1 MSERMYLF
9 VVGTFI
15 LTALYIEKNILIYA
29 LCFWL
34 LFEGVTGILLT
45 RLSHKI
51 IPIAEP
57 VGLTTFRT
65 HQRFDFEALRAT
77 RIVIAFF
84 LGGAF
89 FLLNEYGIDV
99 LWFFPWFMGFA
110 ILGAGVS
117 GVCPIVLVTKWAGF
131 K

>member
-9 VVGTFI
+9 VVGAII
-15 LTALYIEKNILIYA
+15 LTSLYIEENIIIYV
-29 LCFWL
+29 LSLWL
-34 LFEGVTGILLT
+34 LFEGVSGIQLTLL
-45 RLSHKI
+45 LQKI

-65 HQRFDFEALRAT
+65 HQRFDFDALRAT

-84 LGGAF
+84 LSSTF
-89 FLLNEYGIDV
+89 FLLNEYDIEM

-117 GVCPIVLVTKWAGF
+117 GVCPIVLITKWAGF

>member
-9 VVGTFI
+9 VVGAII
-15 LTALYIEKNILIYA
+15 LTSLYIEENIVIYV
-29 LCFWL
+29 LSLWL
-34 LFEGVTGILLT
+34 LFEGASGILLT
-45 RLSHKI
+45 RLSQKI

-65 HQRFDFEALRAT
+65 HQRFDFDALRAT

-84 LGGAF
+84 LGSTF
-89 FLLNEYGIDV
+89 FLLNEYDIEM

-117 GVCPIVLVTKWAGF
+117 GVCPIVLITKWAGF

>member
-9 VVGTFI
+9 VVGAII
-15 LTALYIEKNILIYA
+15 LSSLYIEDNVIIYV
-29 LCFWL
+29 LSLWL
-34 LFEGVTGILLT
+34 LIEGASGILLT
-45 RLSHKI
+45 RLSQKL

-84 LGGAF
+84 LGGSF
-89 FLLNEYGIDV
+89 FLLNEYGIEM

-117 GVCPIVLVTKWAGF
+117 GVCPIVLITKWVGF